1 MQTATSLLAASR
13 PENEAALYHQTGSY
27 GYFTLG
33 WSTQSGRIAAA
44 SAIERLKCIPEGE
57 RGNHGSADLGAGYRQ
72 HSFPLASMP
81 DVLRNIEQHVPLL
94 HADQWETT
102 SIWISQGEF
111 TRPNRQKMNLARI
124 AVCWVDLDLHHET
137 SPAALKALGKDK
149 ALERA
154 LSITRARGIPT
165 PSLILWTGRGL
176 VLKWLV
182 EILPKH
188 AYPRWAAVQ
197 RMLVEAYAELGAD
210 AAARDASRIL
220 RIPGTFNPKSGDLCE
235 PIYVDEFWG
244 EVQRY
249 HFDDLANAVLPYTRE
264 QIEKLRQERALA
276 RQQRARRLEQH
287 LKVIES
293 DHIGKGNLRAFNP
306 VRLAWLQVDDY
317 RTLASMRPI
326 ETRPEGWTNSIV
338 WMSASAL
345 AVAIWADAD
354 RFDREFIALASEL
367 APHWPASRVL
377 QAVSSLKN
385 RMQQMARGE
394 WVEHHGK
401 KRPPVYTPKHSTV
414 LKELGITDAE
424 ANKLAVIIPQEMA
437 DERAKARDRQRDE
450 ERRRLANVRTR
461 HDWLDAHEQQRTS
474 ARLLRTQGKTWRE
487 IAKTCGYPSAD
498 AARMSAG

>member
-1 MQTATSLLAASR
+1 MQSLSLLAAAR
-13 PENEAALYHQTGSY
+13 PENEAALYHQGGRA

-33 WSTQSGRIAAA
+33 WSTKSGRTTAANA
-44 SAIERLKCIPEGE
+44 MQRLQNFPKAERSKYGGP
-57 RGNHGSADLGAGYRQ
+57 DLGAGYKQ
-72 HSFPLASMP
+72 HSFSLASMP
-81 DVLRNIEQHVPLL
+81 DVLRNIEQHIPLSPP
-94 HADQWETT
+94 DSWETT

-111 TRPNRQKMNLARI
+111 TRPNRQKINLARI

-154 LSITRARGIPT
+154 LSISRSRGIPT

-182 EILPKH
+182 DVLPKQ

-235 PIYVDEFWG
+235 PIFVNVFWG
-244 EVQRY
+244 EVQRFA
-249 HFDDLANAVLPYTRE
+249 FDDLANEVLPFTRE

-287 LKVIES
+287 LKVVES
-293 DHIGKGNLRAFNP
+293 EHPGKGNLRAFNP
-306 VRLAWLQVDDY
+306 VRLAWGQVDDY
-317 RTLASMRPI
+317 RTLAAMRPV
-326 ETRPEGWTNSIV
+326 ETRPEGWTNTIV
-338 WMSASAL
+338 WMAASAL

-367 APHWPASRVL
+367 APHWSASRLL
-377 QAVSSLKN
+377 QSVSSVKS

-394 WVEHHGK
+394 WVEHNGK
-401 KRPPVYTPKHSTV
+401 KRPPVYTPKHSTI
-414 LKELGITDAE
+414 LRELGVTDVQAE
-424 ANKLAVIIPQEMA
+424 QLSVIIPRELVE
-437 DERAKARDRQRDE
+437 ERARERSRKRDA
-450 ERRRLANVRTR
+450 ERRRLAQVKTR
-461 HDWLDAHEQQRTS
+461 PDWLGAHEQKRTS
-474 ARLLRTQGKTWRE
+474 AKLLRAQGNTWRE
-487 IAKTCGYPSAD
+487 IAETCGYPSSD
-498 AARMSAG
+498 AARKSAG